1 MKKILVLVLVL
12 CTCLSG
18 TAHALEL
25 EAIGPETSFLDGLN
39 RDVTDD
45 VNYLNSVAM
54 SYKDRFVVTQEEFV
68 DITSIDNFYA
78 SLSNP
83 LTLSEIDTGKL
94 AFNTDKVFDDT
105 LKRELNLFKIIGGLS
120 GCKAT
125 FEPVCYFRIY
135 RNIALVGGYTKYER
149 TYQDADAAYW
159 QYICNVEDMT
169 KEIVPYHT
177 RLAYLEKTR
186 QMYNNMNADSRFKV
200 FLLVDGEINS
210 IWERG
215 A

>member
-45 VNYLNSVAM
+45 VNYLNGIAM

-125 FEPVCYFRIY
+125 FEPVCYYRIY

-186 QMYNNMNADSRFKV
+186 QMYNNMNADNRFKV

>member
-45 VNYLNSVAM
+45 VNYLNGITM

-105 LKRELNLFKIIGGLS
+105 LKRELNLFKIIGGL
-120 GCKAT
+120 
-125 FEPVCYFRIY
+125 
-135 RNIALVGGYTKYER
+135 
-149 TYQDADAAYW
+149 
-159 QYICNVEDMT
+159 
-169 KEIVPYHT
+169 
-177 RLAYLEKTR
+177 
-186 QMYNNMNADSRFKV
+186 
-200 FLLVDGEINS
+200 
-210 IWERG
+210 
-215 A
+215 

>member
-45 VNYLNSVAM
+45 VNYLNGIAM

-186 QMYNNMNADSRFKV
+186 QMYNNMNTDNRFKV

>member
-54 SYKDRFVVTQEEFV
+54 SYKDRFVVTQEDYI
-68 DITSIDNFYA
+68 DISAIDKFYA

-149 TYQDADAAYW
+149 THQDADAAYW

-186 QMYNNMNADSRFKV
+186 QMYNNMNADNRFKV